1 MAAAQGQSSYHER
14 HQQFEARLRELM
26 QPYQHR
32 IEYGNLRS
40 QPSDWE
46 TADGRKI
53 TNFAIV
59 YETPGGSTDQINV
72 AFDHAHGRF
81 TLLDEALGEL
91 ETEDVGMVIE
101 QIRPRV
107 AGIPEKRRE
116 HLRDEVRRQI
126 DAGMSRMALVGHL
139 N

>member
-1 MAAAQGQSSYHER
+1 MEAAREPSSYQTRQSE
-14 HQQFEARLRELM
+14 FEARLRELM
-26 QPYQHR
+26 QPYARR

-46 TADGRKI
+46 TPDGHKI

-72 AFDHAHGRF
+72 AYDHTTGHF

-91 ETEDVGMVIE
+91 ETESVETAIE
-101 QIRPRV
+101 
-107 AGIPEKRRE
+107 
-116 HLRDEVRRQI
+116 
-126 DAGMSRMALVGHL
+126 
-139 N
+139 